1 MDLKKVLFTMK
12 IKDLRDDIYEY
23 IKTHNIVKKYEKAK
37 KLFENDPF
45 YPSLNTELLEP
56 KDRLIYSFRLDKKYR
71 AIFIYT
77 DTNTIEIV
85 AITNHYK

>member
-1 MDLKKVLFTMK
+1 MKIKPLREDLKKYLQK
-12 IKDLRDDIYEY
+12 
-23 IKTHNIVKKYEKAK
+23 HNLEKKWDKAK

-71 AIFIYT
+71 VIFIYRKKLYRSYYH
-77 DTNTIEIV
+77 N
-85 AITNHYK
+85 KPL